1 MNALFAFITGLLR
14 GTSVRARLASAVK
27 ATPKFRYGSVPLQA
41 VADSDSHVNETR
53 VEALPLATCFW
64 ASEGRVLP
72 PCAKIPFAGSLSWSL
87 TRPCFLLELQN
98 LPSFPSVPVPAIR
111 HVLFPVLIVMLMS
124 GNAAFLR
131 GQISDSRIQ
140 VLTEKAQAAQ
150 RSEDT
155 EEAIRAYEEILRIRP
170 HWAPAELN
178 LGVMYHLKKRYLDA
192 IRIL

>member
-1 MNALFAFITGLLR
+1 
-14 GTSVRARLASAVK
+14 
-27 ATPKFRYGSVPLQA
+27 
-41 VADSDSHVNETR
+41 
-53 VEALPLATCFW
+53 
-64 ASEGRVLP
+64 
-72 PCAKIPFAGSLSWSL
+72 
-87 TRPCFLLELQN
+87 
-98 LPSFPSVPVPAIR
+98 
-111 HVLFPVLIVMLMS
+111 MS

-150 RSEDT
+150 RSENT

-192 IRIL
+192 IRILSEALRHDSSLTPAYLFLGIAYFNTGVYEKALSSLQQFLRLQPADREVRFFLAGTYLALEDYRNASLLYLRADEDSSPEMRSCITVSASVTWL